1 MLMQLAVGTAMLL
14 LNITI
19 AAIAALMLELVFQR
33 AHTWLAREPHGPKL
47 VLSVAGVSLAVL
59 GVITIGMWLWALLY
73 YAVGVFPT
81 FEHCLYFSSGIYT
94 TLGLGDTLLPKDWRL
109 LGGMEAAN
117 GFLTFGLLTALLI
130 EALRQVRLKQA
141 QTRRIDRT

>member
-1 MLMQLAVGTAMLL
+1 MLVQITVGTAMLL

-19 AAIAALMLELVFQR
+19 AAIAALVLELVFQR
-33 AHTWLAREPHGPKL
+33 AHTWLSREPHGPKL
-47 VLSVAGVSLAVL
+47 VLAIAGVSLAVL

-73 YAVGVFPT
+73 YALGAFPT
-81 FEHCLYFSSGIYT
+81 LEHCLYFSSGIYT
-94 TLGLGDTLLPKDWRL
+94 TLGPGDTLLPKDWRL

-141 QTRRIDRT
+141 LTRRNEGN